1 MTPAFVADTVQCNK
15 VKSIWQFFASMSKKA
30 PPMPKSELDAI
41 FKSVK
46 VATDK
51 IKARGGQVLFVR
63 TPSSGP
69 YLQGENIVFPREKY
83 WDRLL
88 AETQCPG
95 IHFMDYP
102 AIAHFDCPEFSHL
115 QLKDAVTFTKE
126 FVKILNTVE
135 GWKINPTTK

>member
-1 MTPAFVADTVQCNK
+1 M
-15 VKSIWQFFASMSKKA
+15 
-30 PPMPKSELDAI
+30 
-41 FKSVK
+41 
-46 VATDK
+46 
-51 IKARGGQVLFVR
+51 
-63 TPSSGP
+63 
-69 YLQGENIVFPREKY
+69 QGENIVFPREKY

-126 FVKILNTVE
+126 FVKILNTVD
-135 GWKINPTTK
+135 G